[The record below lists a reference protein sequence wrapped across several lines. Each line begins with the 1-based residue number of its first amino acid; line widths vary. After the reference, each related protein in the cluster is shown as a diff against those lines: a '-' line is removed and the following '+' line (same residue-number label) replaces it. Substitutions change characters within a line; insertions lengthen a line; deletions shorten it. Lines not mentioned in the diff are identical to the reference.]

1 MADPFSAAALGALA
15 ATEGI
20 KFLYGQAAEV
30 LKRWRDRKA
39 GNEEEAQAPIPVPD
53 QSLLK
58 GKLESPTVDFDAVER
73 LHEDIEALAGALEKY
88 AGGLREP
95 DPGDEKLAAAAD
107 GLRRALE
114 VVYSQRLTF
123 KDEQQR
129 EASGPVVLGRADVE
143 KVAGDVAAVRARV
156 MKSGRIDATL
166 KAKEVTG
173 RGAAV
178 DIDTIGS

>member
-39 GNEEEAQAPIPVPD
+39 GKVAAALTPIPVPD
-53 QSLLK
+53 RSVLE

-73 LHEDIEALAGALEKY
+73 LHEDIETLADALGKY

-95 DPGDEKLAAAAD
+95 DPGDEELAAAAD

-114 VVYSQRLTF
+114 VVYRQRL
-123 KDEQQR
+123 
-129 EASGPVVLGRADVE
+129 
-143 KVAGDVAAVRARV
+143 
-156 MKSGRIDATL
+156 
-166 KAKEVTG
+166 
-173 RGAAV
+173 
-178 DIDTIGS
+178 